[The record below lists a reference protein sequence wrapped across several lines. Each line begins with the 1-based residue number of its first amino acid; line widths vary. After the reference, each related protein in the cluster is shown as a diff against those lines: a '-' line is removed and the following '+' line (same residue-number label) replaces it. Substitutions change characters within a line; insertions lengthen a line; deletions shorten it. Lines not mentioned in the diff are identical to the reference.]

1 MLYNWVVHNTKKKM
15 NLEEIVKWFGD
26 KCTILECS
34 RLSDRGKSDKVY
46 VVGASSNYG
55 NILGVYMYVTDTGK
69 GYGGHGRMKIFS
81 IYDGKNIKKDSDRR
95 TVWVFK

>member
-1 MLYNWVVHNTKKKM
+1 MINVQYWSVVD
-15 NLEEIVKWFGD
+15 LVIG
-26 KCTILECS
+26 
-34 RLSDRGKSDKVY
+34 GKSDKVY

-55 NILGVYMYVTDTGK
+55 DILGVYMYVTDTGK
-69 GYGGHGRMKIFS
+69 GYGGHGRMIIFS